1 MKKNTTTEVK
11 ISMNELLVFMGFDVK
26 KYEVE
31 EIDALTDDLIVYV
44 MEKEK

>member
-1 MKKNTTTEVK
+1 
-11 ISMNELLVFMGFDVK
+11 MNELLTFMGFDIK